1 MQAIVKSKRE
11 PGVEIQEV
19 PEPEI
24 ERPNDVKLRITVASI
39 CGTDVHMHE

>member
-1 MQAIVKSKRE
+1 MQAVVKSKRE

-24 ERPNDVKLRITVASI
+24 KRPDDVKLRITAVSI
-39 CGTDVHMHE
+39 CGTDVHMQ